1 MTQNTRNHRVAK
13 LSVKYYIGQ
22 LFNRQPKGLH
32 VNSTQMLVK
41 ISSLSFHT
49 RVTRIETAS
58 PLSDSCSDMSVVQ
71 LRPHLN

>member
-1 MTQNTRNHRVAK
+1 M
-13 LSVKYYIGQ
+13 
-22 LFNRQPKGLH
+22 LF
-32 VNSTQMLVK
+32 K

-71 LRPHLN
+71 LWSHLN